1 MDQVAQWRNAFLKE
15 LQRSENATQLKSA
28 ALEARL
34 GVWTKLLTDLVV
46 ESFRSMGWQASAK
59 GNKLQLLPV
68 SRSEYLSLDIVAF
81 SSGTTRWRFPVAI
94 AELENSADDDK
105 VAYSLWK
112 VMCVRNV
119 IRIVFCYRADA
130 DKGSKL
136 VHHLRDEVLHAM
148 SLENRIQVDGQTLVV
163 VGQKGEADT
172 FPYSY
177 FKWWLLDPNT
187 SKFEQI

>member
-15 LQRSENATQLKSA
+15 LQRSENATQLKDA
-28 ALEARL
+28 ALESRL

-46 ESFRSMGWQASAK
+46 ASFRSMGWQASAK

-148 SLENRIQVDGQTLVV
+148 SLESRIQIDGQTLVV

-177 FKWWLLDPNT
+177 FNWWLLEPNT
-187 SKFEQI
+187 SKFEHI

>member
-1 MDQVAQWRNAFLKE
+1 MDQVAQWRSAFVKE
-15 LQRSENATQLKSA
+15 LQRPENATQLKSA
-28 ALEARL
+28 ALESRL

-112 VMCVRNV
+112 VLCVRDV
-119 IRIVFCYRADA
+119 IRIVFCYRVDA
-130 DKGSKL
+130 DKGFKL

-148 SLENRIQVDGQTLVV
+148 SLESRIQIDGQTLVV

>member
-15 LQRSENATQLKSA
+15 LQRPENATQLKDA
-28 ALEARL
+28 ALESRL

-59 GNKLQLLPV
+59 ANKLELLPV
-68 SRSEYLSLDIVAF
+68 SRSEYMSLDIVAF

-94 AELENSADDDK
+94 AELENSTDDDK

-112 VMCVRNV
+112 VLCVRNV

-136 VHHLRDEVLHAM
+136 IHHLRDEVLYAM
-148 SLENRIQVDGQTLVV
+148 SLESRIQINGQTLVV

-172 FPYSY
+172 FPHGY